1 MGNSRHISIQY
12 LFVKDRVDRGNLCIK
27 YFPSEYMLANYFTKM
42 SQGKV
47 FRAIR
52 RIIMGYKSIT
62 WLAETMSS
70 TKERVEK
77 ANKILVDS
85 KENEKSVNS
94 NNGRVFKKYVT
105 LIMLKVSRKSLRTP
119 ILLIV
124 KA

>member
-1 MGNSRHISIQY
+1 M
-12 LFVKDRVDRGNLCIK
+12 
-27 YFPSEYMLANYFTKM
+27 ANYFTKLL
-42 SQGKV
+42 QGKV
-47 FRAIR
+47 FRATK

-94 NNGRVFKKYVT
+94 NNGRVFKKYVM
-105 LIMLKVSRKSLRTP
+105 LIMLKVSRKSLHTP